1 MKMEATSDEP
11 IPAPTERQQDQKK
24 EIPTPDRREPQ
35 PQQIEREVP
44 RMNVTSAD
52 YRNEKLWRARR
63 QALDKKRKQ
72 YQIAKRKKVLEKR
85 ATPNPKTEE
94 EGSSTTKKV
103 AVAGLLASVA
113 GLSAYMFTK

>member
-1 MKMEATSDEP
+1 MKMEASDEP
-11 IPAPTERQQDQKK
+11 IPAPPPEKQQERP
-24 EIPTPDRREPQ
+24 EIPTPDRRA
-35 PQQIEREVP
+35 PQQQPIERELP

-72 YQIAKRKKVLEKR
+72 YQIAKRKKVVEKR
-85 ATPNPKTEE
+85 VSPVTEE